1 MCCGTCSCRSRR
13 QPVSLLAVSCAAS
26 CGRLSI
32 PLTWTRVAA
41 LRRQRRLC
49 AELSPLGLS
58 LSGMV
63 EARSVSGIFG
73 DPTLPRHRRLH
84 LEACRVPGAGAWLT
98 ANPSCVDSHV
108 SSSLFRVVLQRRL
121 RMPLWDRDT
130 ACSMCGKVLHR
141 WGDHA
146 LACCCGGDRV
156 LRHNAI
162 RDVVCSAV
170 AEFIT
175 VSPELEKPG
184 LLLPP
189 RPPDPGGHHPD
200 VDPSSVSSPLPAA
213 SRRPADIWVPRGVS
227 GFAEAWDFS
236 ISSLLRSSHLS
247 SASTSVAD
255 VFHEVETRKRA
266 FQDTASLV
274 AERGATF
281 CPLVLEACGGGWSQ
295 AFRSVVA
302 WIASESHMAR
312 GPTAGSSTDISLRIA
327 QRISC
332 TLHRENAHAI
342 LRRSPGSVNGS
353 SGLAGNQVPS
363 SGW

>member
-1 MCCGTCSCRSRR
+1 MSVDDWRLASLGVAAGGLGARCAEHAPAACVASFSACRE
-13 QPVSLLAVSCAAS
+13 L
-26 CGRLSI
+26 CGRLW
-32 PLTWTRVAA
+32 PAFDPFDLDDGCRLAAAEDA
-41 LRRQRRLC
+41 LRGTIRSG
-49 AELSPLGLS
+49 ANIYAVSDSPSQKS
-58 LSGMV
+58 LSGIV
-63 EARSVSGIFG
+63 EAQSVSGIIG
-73 DPTLPRHRRLH
+73 DPSFPRHRRLH
-84 LEACRVPGAGAWLT
+84 LEACRVPGAGFWLT

-108 SSSLFRVVLQRRL
+108 SSPLFCVALQRRL
-121 RMPLWDRDT
+121 RMPSWDRDT
-130 ACSMCGKVLHR
+130 ACSMCGEVLDR

-146 LACCCGGDRV
+146 LGCCCGGDRV

-170 AEFIT
+170 AEFTT

-184 LLLPP
+184 LLLLP
-189 RPPDPGGHHPD
+189 RPPDRGGPPFD
-200 VDPSSVSSPLPAA
+200 VDPSSASSPPPAA

-236 ISSLLRSSHLS
+236 VSSLLRSSHLS
-247 SASTSVAD
+247 SASPSVAD

-295 AFRSVVA
+295 ALRNVVA
-302 WIASESHMAR
+302 WIASESRMAR
-312 GPTAGSSTDISLRIA
+312 GPIARSPTDISLRIA
-327 QRISC
+327 QH
-332 TLHRENAHAI
+332 L
-342 LRRSPGSVNGS
+342 
-353 SGLAGNQVPS
+353 VPS